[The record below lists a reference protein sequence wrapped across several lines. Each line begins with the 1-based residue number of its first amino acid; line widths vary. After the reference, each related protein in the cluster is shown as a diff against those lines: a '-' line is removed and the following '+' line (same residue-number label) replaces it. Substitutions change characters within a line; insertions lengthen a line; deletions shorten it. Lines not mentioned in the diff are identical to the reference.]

1 MTEKIGFP
9 DYIMDPAELDK
20 DYEGV
25 GDHFIF
31 YISKYLSVC
40 KPVYIFKSPLG
51 YDAIYID
58 LFNIK

>member
-9 DYIMDPAELDK
+9 DYILDPVELDK

-31 YISKYLSVC
+31 YIPKYISLCKTCIDFQIITRLCMRFVPIFSV
-40 KPVYIFKSPLG
+40 
-51 YDAIYID
+51 
-58 LFNIK
+58 

>member
-9 DYIMDPAELDK
+9 DYILDPVELDK

-31 YISKYLSVC
+31 YIPKYIYLC
-40 KPVYIFKSPLG
+40 KPV
-51 YDAIYID
+51 
-58 LFNIK
+58 

>member
-9 DYIMDPAELDK
+9 DYIMDPVELDK

-31 YISKYLSVC
+31 YISKYLSLC
-40 KPVYIFKSPLG
+40 KPT
-51 YDAIYID
+51 
-58 LFNIK
+58 